1 MIGKG
6 KRGNKIKKTIF
17 ILITVVMVVTTG
29 MTAGCGGAE
38 MPAEPLEEITFGSSA
53 THKIGAVFVGKS
65 KGYFEEE
72 GIDLT
77 VKQFG
82 SGKASFEAMLR
93 DEVEI
98 SAVADTPIMFE
109 SFRREDFYIIA
120 GMYTS
125 FDDKIIAR
133 KDNGI
138 SSIADLRGKR
148 VGLTKGT
155 NAQFVLDLFLIRAG
169 ISPSEVEVVDIQ
181 PLNLPSAL
189 ENGEVDAI
197 SAWEPIPFE
206 AEQLLPG
213 KTIKFLN
220 DQVYRKIFYFA
231 VKKEFLR
238 NHPETIKRFLKV
250 IDRANT
256 FIRKNED
263 ESQDIVVRELKLD
276 KEAIELGWQQGEFT
290 LFLDQALIM
299 SLEAQARWAVKNDLT
314 EATEIPNYLDYIYM
328 DALEEVNP
336 EAVSIIR

>member
-1 MIGKG
+1 M
-6 KRGNKIKKTIF
+6 KKTVF
-17 ILITVVMVVTTG
+17 ILVAVIMVMTTG

-38 MPAEPLEEITFGSSA
+38 MPAESLEKITFGSSA

-77 VKQFG
+77 IKQFG

-98 SAVADTPIMFE
+98 SAVADTPIMLE
-109 SFRREDFYIIA
+109 SFKREDYYIIA

-133 KDNGI
+133 KDKGI
-138 SSIADLRGKR
+138 SSIADLQGKR

-155 NAQFVLDLFLIRAG
+155 NAQFVLDLFLIHEG
-169 ISPSEVEVVDIQ
+169 ISPSEVEVVDIK

-220 DQVYRKIFYFA
+220 EQVYRKIFYFA

-276 KEAIELGWQQGEFT
+276 KEAVELGWQQGEFT

-299 SLEAQARWAVKNDLT
+299 SLEDQARWAVKNNLT
-314 EATEIPNYLDYIYM
+314 EATEVPNYLDYIYM

-336 EAVSIIR
+336 EAITIIR

>member
-1 MIGKG
+1 M
-6 KRGNKIKKTIF
+6 KKTIF
-17 ILITVVMVVTTG
+17 ILVAVVMVVTTG

-38 MPAEPLEEITFGSSA
+38 MPAESLEKITFGSSA

-77 VKQFG
+77 IKQFG
-82 SGKASFEAMLR
+82 AGKASFEAMLR

-98 SAVADTPIMFE
+98 SAVADIPIMLE
-109 SFRREDFYIIA
+109 SFKREDFYIIA

-133 KDNGI
+133 KDKGI
-138 SSIADLRGKR
+138 SSIADLQGKR

-155 NAQFVLDLFLIRAG
+155 NAQFVLDLFLIHEG
-169 ISPSEVEVVDIQ
+169 ISPSEVEVVDIK

-220 DQVYRKIFYFA
+220 EQVYRKIFYFA

-256 FIRKNED
+256 FIRKNGD

-276 KEAIELGWQQGEFT
+276 KEAVELGWQQGEFT
-290 LFLDQALIM
+290 LFLDQALII
-299 SLEAQARWAVKNDLT
+299 SLEDQARWAIRNNLT
-314 EATEIPNYLDYIYM
+314 DATEVPNYLDYIYM
-328 DALEEVNP
+328 AALEEVEP
-336 EAVSIIR
+336 GAVTIMQGGY